1 MLSASAGTTYP
12 TGLKETRCLTASHQC
27 MDKTVPDP
35 SPWKQRSLTSGT
47 GPVTPRTGPVTS
59 RTLEITE
66 LIKYVFFQTLIS
78 PSIPVFDP

>member
-1 MLSASAGTTYP
+1 MLSASAGTTCP

-27 MDKTVPDP
+27 LDKTVPDP
-35 SPWKQRSLTSGT
+35 SPWKQRSLTSG
-47 GPVTPRTGPVTS
+47 TGPVTS